1 MKILHADNIS
11 KTYTGTKHPALE
23 NFSLTANKGEIVA
36 LLGESGCGKTTAL
49 RIIAGFETADKGKL
63 TINDQTLFD
72 DNRMMPPEK
81 RGIGIVFQDYALF
94 PHKTVW
100 ENITF
105 GLFKLSK
112 SESNKATEEA
122 IALTGLTGFE
132 KRYPHQLSGGQKQRV
147 ALARALAPHPR
158 ILLLDEPFS
167 NIDTMKKN
175 EIREDVRAILKKS
188 GTTAI
193 FVTHDTKDVLAI
205 ADRVVVMQN
214 GRNIQNGT
222 PLHVYHHPCNAYLAN
237 FFGKTN
243 ILQGT
248 IVNQKLN
255 TPLGELQLPEGIKQS
270 ADETVSVS
278 IRPTAFKLVDADTD
292 GAIPAEINKIRFM
305 GEYVEIIC
313 TTALPDKPSAE
324 IFVHL
329 ATEPANLQKK
339 HYLKIGENGYS
350 VLNND

>member
-1 MKILHADNIS
+1 MNILHADNIT

-49 RIIAGFETADKGKL
+49 RIIAGFETADQGKL
-63 TINDQTLFD
+63 TINGQTLFD
-72 DNRMMPPEK
+72 DHRMMSPEK

-112 SESNKATEEA
+112 NESAKAAEEA

-175 EIREDVRAILKKS
+175 EIREDVRTILKKS

-222 PLHVYHHPCNAYLAN
+222 PLQVYNNPCNAYLAN

-243 ILQGT
+243 I
-248 IVNQKLN
+248 IKANIINQKLD
-255 TPLGELQLPEGIKQS
+255 TALGEFQLPEEIIQRS
-270 ADETVSVS
+270 NATVLLS
-278 IRPTAFKLVDADTD
+278 IRPTAFMLVNAETS
-292 GAIPAEINKIRFM
+292 GTIPVNISKIRFM
-305 GEYVEIIC
+305 GEYIEMVCITTLPEKPSVEII
-313 TTALPDKPSAE
+313 
-324 IFVHL
+324 VHL
-329 ATEPANLQKK
+329 TTEPVNLKEKQ
-339 HYLKIGENGYS
+339 HLKIRKNGFS